1 MAQVTIAEVGLYP
14 GEVTDNI
21 KMPVSVGDG
30 NDYTLSVGQIK
41 EKVKSEFPDISGKA
55 DKADVYTKG
64 EIDTKVSN
72 INSDLNKK
80 ANAVDVYTK
89 GETDSA
95 INTAKEAVMGVV
107 DTKVGNDTYNA
118 KISEIEASIEAA
130 SEGAG
135 EAIGDVDG
143 KVDTHIGD
151 NVRHIT
157 ADERTAWNAKTTMTE
172 VESKGYDTVTSVNQK
187 VAVKA
192 NSSDVY
198 TKNEIDGKVSE
209 INNSIN
215 TKADAAS
222 VYTKGEI
229 DGKVSDINGSI
240 NTKAN
245 QTDFTAHTGNTTVHI
260 TAAERTAWNG
270 KTTMAEV
277 EAKDYATHT
286 ELTEVENKIPTN
298 TEVWTFTTV
307 TGEVITRTV
316 YIV

>member
-55 DKADVYTKG
+55 DKA
-64 EIDTKVSN
+64 
-72 INSDLNKK
+72 
-80 ANAVDVYTK
+80 DVYTK

-157 ADERTAWNAKTTMTE
+157 ADERTTWNAKTTMAE
-172 VESKGYDTVTSVNQK
+172 VEAKGYDTVTSVNQK

-260 TAAERTAWNG
+260 TTAERTAWNA

-277 EAKDYATHT
+277 EAKNY
-286 ELTEVENKIPTN
+286 
-298 TEVWTFTTV
+298 TTKEYV
-307 TGEVITRTV
+307 DALIGQIEEITDE
-316 YIV
+316 IIGQ